1 MKNPKNSY
9 SDGTSRYAERQTD
22 RVSQNIC
29 DGGSEDDVIIKR
41 CRTGNMVA
49 FEQLVLKYQ
58 DRLFNAVFRM
68 VGDYDDAMEL
78 TQETFYRAMKGLKK
92 FRGNAGFYTWLFRIG
107 MNLCINHHRRH
118 QRVRIISLAGDDQL
132 GHQADALTVMAKA
145 NDSSPV
151 YQAQVRESHGRVLAA
166 LEELEASARVVGVLR
181 DIEELDYA
189 QIANIL
195 QVPTGT
201 VKSRLSR
208 ARAALRRQLLKG
220 QC

>member
-1 MKNPKNSY
+1 
-9 SDGTSRYAERQTD
+9 
-22 RVSQNIC
+22 
-29 DGGSEDDVIIKR
+29 
-41 CRTGNMVA
+41 
-49 FEQLVLKYQ
+49 
-58 DRLFNAVFRM
+58 
-68 VGDYDDAMEL
+68 
-78 TQETFYRAMKGLKK
+78 
-92 FRGNAGFYTWLFRIG
+92 
-107 MNLCINHHRRH
+107 
-118 QRVRIISLAGDDQL
+118 
-132 GHQADALTVMAKA
+132 MAKA

-166 LEELEASARVVGVLR
+166 MEELEASARAVVVLR

>member
-22 RVSQNIC
+22 RACQNIC
-29 DGGSEDDVIIKR
+29 DGGSEDDVLIKR
-41 CRTGNMVA
+41 CRTGNMAA

-78 TQETFYRAMKGLKK
+78 TQEAFYRAMKGLKK

-107 MNLCINHHRRH
+107 MNLCINHHRRQ
-118 QRVRIISLAGDDQL
+118 QRIQIRSLSGDDQL

-151 YQAQVRESHGRVLAA
+151 YQAQVRENHGRVLAA
-166 LEELEASARVVGVLR
+166 LEELEASARAVVVLR

-189 QIANIL
+189 QIADIL

-220 QC
+220 QS